1 MLNKKNRDFTILG
14 MFNLSLA
21 VYNKS
26 ESNFIWLSSVPPC
39 LSMQYLEKTTTNN
52 KLIYLFM
59 RLIFTLALF
68 LLPFLEI
75 WGLFRFASMYGWW
88 FFGYIVIMAILGWQL
103 IQDEKTLVVSKLM
116 NMMTQGGNLTSVL
129 LGSAKNLLAG
139 ALFLFPGVI
148 TDIIGFILLIIPIQN
163 SVDPSLKSS
172 QKKTNNSNSDVIEG
186 EYRREDD

>member
-1 MLNKKNRDFTILG
+1 
-14 MFNLSLA
+14 
-21 VYNKS
+21 
-26 ESNFIWLSSVPPC
+26 
-39 LSMQYLEKTTTNN
+39 
-52 KLIYLFM
+52 
-59 RLIFTLALF
+59 
-68 LLPFLEI
+68 
-75 WGLFRFASMYGWW
+75 MYGWW

-163 SVDPSLKSS
+163 SVDPNLKSS

>member
-1 MLNKKNRDFTILG
+1 
-14 MFNLSLA
+14 
-21 VYNKS
+21 
-26 ESNFIWLSSVPPC
+26 
-39 LSMQYLEKTTTNN
+39 
-52 KLIYLFM
+52 M
-59 RLIFTLALF
+59 RLIFILALF

-116 NMMTQGGNLTSVL
+116 NMMTQGGNLASVL

-163 SVDPSLKSS
+163 SVDPNLKSS